1 MVNDV
6 KKGSKKMN
14 NEEIEDLMKNGIV
27 MVDGEPV
34 ATAKWIIEQFEK
46 QEKKI
51 NKAKSLDP
59 IERIL
64 WINILIMQFAN
75 LFVHILQ

>member
-6 KKGSKKMN
+6 KKGSEKMN
-14 NEEIEDLMKNGIV
+14 NEEIENLMKNGIV

-34 ATAKWIIEQFEK
+34 VTAKWVLEQFEK

-51 NKAKSLDP
+51 NKVKSLDP
-59 IERIL
+59 IEKML

>member
-1 MVNDV
+1 
-6 KKGSKKMN
+6 MN

-46 QEKKI
+46 QERETKKVASYNGLLI
-51 NKAKSLDP
+51 FLLLTNS
-59 IERIL
+59 IL
-64 WINILIMQFAN
+64 SIIKIWVMAIS
-75 LFVHILQ
+75 